1 MINENKIL
9 YNYFFILFS
18 IIPFSIIVGSAVASI
33 NIIIISLSFL
43 IYVFYLKDWKWL
55 ENKNIKLL
63 FILYFYLIFNSFI
76 AVNFEISVN
85 RNFGFI
91 QYILFFAAFNYFFLK
106 YKKFNRIFYV
116 WFVVIFIVVLDV
128 YLETFTGS
136 NMLGYNYWKINI
148 LGDANFHDRI
158 YSFFIDEAKVG
169 GFLGCFFLLLTGY
182 FLDIS
187 QLKSKKLKYFIVL
200 VSIFFILSIIFTGER
215 SNTIKALLAF
225 LVFFMLSKSFS
236 IKEKVISIMGLILI
250 SVIIYSNFSF
260 IKYRYGQSIF
270 YQLSSLKNVIEYV
283 KKQDFKPN
291 DKKKI
296 EISIEDHE
304 IFARSL
310 GGNYFQLYVSGL
322 KVFVKYPIFGAGN
335 KNFRVVACTS
345 YVSDENSTISYQLYK
360 YKSKAENEI
369 YNSQYICSTH
379 PHQIYFEFLAE
390 HGIVGTL
397 ILLFVFFNLMYRAF
411 KKINAKTNKNNL
423 QLASLV
429 YIVSLFIPLLP
440 SGSFFNNY
448 GSILLWINLSIMML
462 PSKSNSLIK

>member
-18 IIPFSIIVGSAVASI
+18 IIPFSIIVGSAIASI

-169 GFLGCFFLLLTGY
+169 GFLGL
-182 FLDIS
+182 I
-187 QLKSKKLKYFIVL
+187 
-200 VSIFFILSIIFTGER
+200 
-215 SNTIKALLAF
+215 
-225 LVFFMLSKSFS
+225 
-236 IKEKVISIMGLILI
+236 GL
-250 SVIIYSNFSF
+250 
-260 IKYRYGQSIF
+260 R
-270 YQLSSLKNVIEYV
+270 
-283 KKQDFKPN
+283 D
-291 DKKKI
+291 
-296 EISIEDHE
+296 
-304 IFARSL
+304 
-310 GGNYFQLYVSGL
+310 
-322 KVFVKYPIFGAGN
+322 
-335 KNFRVVACTS
+335 
-345 YVSDENSTISYQLYK
+345 
-360 YKSKAENEI
+360 
-369 YNSQYICSTH
+369 
-379 PHQIYFEFLAE
+379 
-390 HGIVGTL
+390 
-397 ILLFVFFNLMYRAF
+397 
-411 KKINAKTNKNNL
+411 
-423 QLASLV
+423 
-429 YIVSLFIPLLP
+429 
-440 SGSFFNNY
+440 
-448 GSILLWINLSIMML
+448 
-462 PSKSNSLIK
+462 